1 VKMRHPA
8 ANELL
13 GEKERVARA
22 LRGLETRA
30 ISRLMVRDE
39 SGRPNAVT
47 TRKLLDR
54 SHNSWRRPVADFGA
68 QIRPVAVAKAH
79 ERRMDRSDFQVY
91 AEPLQ
96 GQHLRI
102 AERLRDDGVAR
113 IQVAKSHGLRLRI
126 ADCGL
131 WIEVWQTESRFC
143 VRRCKLDVERFRQ
156 LRKPNVFPWIHLEIK
171 RQ

>member
-1 VKMRHPA
+1 EKTGVGGMPGEMHVKMRHPA

-39 SGRPNAVT
+39 SGGPNAVT

-54 SHNSWRRPVADFGA
+54 SHNSRRRPVADFGA

-79 ERRMDRSDFQVY
+79 EWRVDRSDFQVY
-91 AEPLQ
+91 AEALQ

-113 IQVAKSHGLRLRI
+113 IEIAKSHGLRLRI

-131 WIEVWQTESRFC
+131 QIDVAQAETGFC
-143 VRRCKLDVERFRQ
+143 LRCWKLGVER
-156 LRKPNVFPWIHLEIK
+156 
-171 RQ
+171 